1 MVAALL
7 DYKFD
12 SKNKYTLLMTLN
24 SLAQIVDMLET
35 FKKML
40 LTDNDWGVGLLV
52 AKTWK
57 GSQEFT
63 GV

>member
-1 MVAALL
+1 
-7 DYKFD
+7 
-12 SKNKYTLLMTLN
+12 MTLN

-52 AKTWK
+52 AKT
-57 GSQEFT
+57 
-63 GV
+63 

>member
-1 MVAALL
+1 VVAALL

-12 SKNKYTLLMTLN
+12 SKNKHTLLMTLN

-40 LTDNDWGVGLLV
+40 LIDNDWGVGLLV
-52 AKTWK
+52 AKT
-57 GSQEFT
+57 
-63 GV
+63 